1 MVAFAH
7 QRPPHDKLR
16 TMKKYI
22 SLFFLAILSFMH
34 WGCQRQ
40 LPTNCQVIS
49 IDNKNTNQKLL
60 SDYFELYK
68 VCPLETTDQNI
79 IGQIKRIEI
88 YNGDIYI
95 LDEINNCVFQH
106 DSTGR
111 YIRTLNRIGRGPEE
125 YMRLTDMKVNVQG
138 LFLVDYTQ
146 QAMLQ
151 YDHDL
156 KFIRKIHFDCFPFEF
171 KFFKD
176 KLFIYSERNNT
187 NNDYCFYE
195 TDFQ

>member
-49 IDNKNTNQKLL
+49 IDNKNTSQKLL

-95 LDEINNCVFQH
+95 LDEINKG
-106 DSTGR
+106 T
-111 YIRTLNRIGRGPEE
+111 
-125 YMRLTDMKVNVQG
+125 
-138 LFLVDYTQ
+138 
-146 QAMLQ
+146 
-151 YDHDL
+151 
-156 KFIRKIHFDCFPFEF
+156 
-171 KFFKD
+171 
-176 KLFIYSERNNT
+176 IYLMTHN
-187 NNDYCFYE
+187 
-195 TDFQ
+195 

>member
-1 MVAFAH
+1 M
-7 QRPPHDKLR
+7 
-16 TMKKYI
+16 
-22 SLFFLAILSFMH
+22 SLYRFIKSIIVDIDYRKPIPSKTFFESARIIPLK
-34 WGCQRQ
+34 
-40 LPTNCQVIS
+40 S
-49 IDNKNTNQKLL
+49 IDSAMVSLADKIVIYKEHIHIYDRKQNALFV
-60 SDYFELYK
+60 FEK
-68 VCPLETTDQNI
+68 
-79 IGQIKRIEI
+79 
-88 YNGDIYI
+88 NGDFLFKI
-95 LDEINNCVFQH
+95 DQQ
-106 DSTGR
+106 
-111 YIRTLNRIGRGPEE
+111 GRGPEE

-176 KLFIYSERNNT
+176 KLFIYSERNNS